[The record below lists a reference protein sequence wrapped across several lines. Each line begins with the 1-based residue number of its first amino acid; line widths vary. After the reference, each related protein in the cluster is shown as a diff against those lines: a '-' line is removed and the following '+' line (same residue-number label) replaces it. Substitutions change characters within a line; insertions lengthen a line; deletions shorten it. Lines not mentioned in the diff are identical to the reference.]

1 MARAKAKPKV
11 IGPAK
16 ATARQDA
23 KASSDARASSAGARP
38 AAHGWSDLF
47 SHTAVVVAHWM
58 GKPIAFLTA
67 TALVIVWALTGPLFG
82 FSDTW
87 QLVINTST
95 TIVTFL
101 MVFLIQNTQNRDTL
115 ALQLKLSELIL
126 VISEAE
132 NRFANA
138 EDLTEEELEQLHKEL
153 QERTQTTIGAL
164 DRRRAERTKKA
175 S

>member
-1 MARAKAKPKV
+1 MARAKPKPKIV
-11 IGPAK
+11 AAAK
-16 ATARQDA
+16 AVARPDG
-23 KASSDARASSAGARP
+23 RASKAGAS
-38 AAHGWSDLF
+38 HNGNGYWSELF
-47 SHTAVVVAHWM
+47 SRTACVVAHWM
-58 GKPIAFLTA
+58 GKPIAFVIA
-67 TALVIVWALTGPLFG
+67 TALVILWALTGPLFG
-82 FSDTW
+82 YSDTW

-101 MVFLIQNTQNRDTL
+101 MVFLIQNTQNRDTM

-138 EDLTEEELEQLHKEL
+138 EDLSEEELERLHKEL
-153 QERTQTTIGAL
+153 QGRAQSTLGAL
-164 DRRRAERTKKA
+164 DRRRSELPKNA

>member
-1 MARAKAKPKV
+1 MARAKGKPKIV
-11 IGPAK
+11 AAAK
-16 ATARQDA
+16 AAEKQDDA
-23 KASSDARASSAGARP
+23 KLAGAKRKP
-38 AAHGWSDLF
+38 PHKAGWSELF
-47 SHTAVVVAHWM
+47 SRTACMVAHWM
-58 GKPIAFLTA
+58 GKPAAFLVATA
-67 TALVIVWALTGPLFG
+67 TVIIWALSGPLFG

-101 MVFLIQNTQNRDTL
+101 MVFLIQNTQNRDTM

-126 VISEAE
+126 VISDAE

-138 EDLTEEELEQLHKEL
+138 EDLSEDELEELHKEL
-153 QERTQTTIGAL
+153 QSRSQATLGAL

>member
-1 MARAKAKPKV
+1 MARRKAKPK
-11 IGPAK
+11 
-16 ATARQDA
+16 ATAKQDM
-23 KASSDARASSAGARP
+23 KASTSGARH
-38 AAHGWSDLF
+38 AAGGGWSDAF
-47 SHTAVVVAHWM
+47 SHIAVVVAHWM

-67 TALVIVWALTGPLFG
+67 AAVVIVWALSGPLFG

-101 MVFLIQNTQNRDTL
+101 MVFLIQNTQNRDTM

-126 VISEAE
+126 VMSEAE

-153 QERTQTTIGAL
+153 QERAHTTLGAL
-164 DRRRAERTKKA
+164 DRRRAEQTRTA

>member
-1 MARAKAKPKV
+1 MARAKTKPKIIAAANTV
-11 IGPAK
+11 
-16 ATARQDA
+16 ARQDA
-23 KASSDARASSAGARP
+23 KASKAGAT
-38 AAHGWSDLF
+38 HNGNGYWSELF
-47 SHTAVVVAHWM
+47 SRAACMIAHWM
-58 GKPIAFLTA
+58 GKPLAFVTA
-67 TALVIVWALTGPLFG
+67 TALVILWALTGPLFG
-82 FSDTW
+82 YSDTW

-101 MVFLIQNTQNRDTL
+101 MVFLIQNTQNRDTM

-138 EDLTEEELEQLHKEL
+138 EDLSEEELERLHKEL
-153 QERTQTTIGAL
+153 QTRAQSTLGAL
-164 DRRRAERTKKA
+164 DRRRSERTKKA

>member
-1 MARAKAKPKV
+1 MARAKSKPKIV
-11 IGPAK
+11 AAANAVAK
-16 ATARQDA
+16 HDA
-23 KASSDARASSAGARP
+23 KTSKAGAS
-38 AAHGWSDLF
+38 HNDNGGWSELF
-47 SHTAVVVAHWM
+47 SRTACAVAHWM
-58 GKPIAFLTA
+58 GKPVSFLIA
-67 TALVIVWALTGPLFG
+67 TAAVIVWALTGPLFG
-82 FSDTW
+82 YSDTW

-101 MVFLIQNTQNRDTL
+101 MVFLIQNTQNRDTM

-138 EDLTEEELEQLHKEL
+138 EDLTEEELERLHKEL
-153 QERTQTTIGAL
+153 QSRAQTTLGAL
-164 DRRRAERTKKA
+164 DRRRAEQEKKA